1 LLPLNFTNFGWPV
14 LLTLR
19 TFAFQLNIISLLRKP
34 NSAHAISTN
43 HSPFNP
49 SWTLRFPTFDKELTM
64 LTEPLVSCMRR
75 NLIKS
80 LLIAPFALTGIG
92 MAQAQVSAPATP
104 ARISTAYTGDVVNG
118 KKVVS
123 SLNTDDLEPGKKHL
137 LYFQG
142 VQMSTGQ
149 YWYVSVI
156 VAKGAKPGKR
166 ITLTSG
172 VHGDEMSSVHTVQ
185 TVMGLLNPAEM
196 SGTVMAVLDIA
207 RPAMESMQRRWPSSG
222 RGFELT
228 DMNREWPGNEKGV
241 GAVSRQAG
249 LVFNRLLKPN
259 TDLAIDFHT
268 GTTGLDVPAFHIGD
282 MRIPDVK
289 TMMMLYP
296 VPAIWDNP
304 VYPGV
309 LHNAYIDAGI
319 PAFTPEVGVARRLE
333 LDMIPIFVEG
343 TMNVFKHYGVVP
355 GAIGR
360 TAVDANVHIG
370 KNAVPV
376 LTTHGGFIE
385 LLVKLNAKVTIGQ
398 KVAIQRNAFGEVVAE
413 YTSPV
418 NGIVGGLRSDAT
430 SEPGN
435 VLLFI
440 LADAAPLSDA
450 APFSE

>member
-1 LLPLNFTNFGWPV
+1 MAHATATNFFKKAQTMFKESPVSRRPRILKNSLLPT
-14 LLTLR
+14 
-19 TFAFQLNIISLLRKP
+19 A
-34 NSAHAISTN
+34 
-43 HSPFNP
+43 
-49 SWTLRFPTFDKELTM
+49 
-64 LTEPLVSCMRR
+64 
-75 NLIKS
+75 LIT
-80 LLIAPFALTGIG
+80 ALALMG
-92 MAQAQVSAPATP
+92 MDMARAQVSVPGNLAS
-104 ARISTAYTGDVVNG
+104 ISTVYTGDVING
-118 KKVVS
+118 KKVVR
-123 SLNTDDLEPGKKHL
+123 SLNTNDLEPGRKHL

-156 VAKGAKPGKR
+156 VVKGSKPGKR

-185 TVMGLLNPAEM
+185 TVMGRLNPAEM

-207 RPAMESMQRRWPSSG
+207 RPAMESMQRSWPSSG
-222 RGFELT
+222 RGFELN
-228 DMNREWPGNEKGV
+228 DMNRAWPGNENGLS
-241 GAVSRQAG
+241 AVSRQAG

-268 GTTGLDVPAFHIGD
+268 GTTGLDAAALHIGD
-282 MRIPDVK
+282 MGIPDVK

-304 VYPGV
+304 IYPGV

-319 PAFTPEVGVARRLE
+319 PCFTPEVGVARK
-333 LDMIPIFVEG
+333 LDLDTIPIFVEG

-355 GAIGR
+355 GKIGR
-360 TAVDANVHIG
+360 TAVDANVFIA

-376 LTTHGGFIE
+376 LTCHGGFIE
-385 LLVKLNAKVTIGQ
+385 LLVKLNAKVKTGQ

-418 NGIVGGLRSDAT
+418 NGLISGLRSDAT

-435 VLLFI
+435 VLFFI
-440 LADAAPLSDA
+440 LFSGAPLSGA
-450 APFSE
+450 APYSE

>member
-1 LLPLNFTNFGWPV
+1 MAGYNLLLIDPQKYIIDVGLGEVRSARGGPSVQAEFVPLPSRPITIVHWTSGFH
-14 LLTLR
+14 
-19 TFAFQLNIISLLRKP
+19 I
-34 NSAHAISTN
+34 AH
-43 HSPFNP
+43 
-49 SWTLRFPTFDKELTM
+49 KELM
-64 LTEPLVSCMRR
+64 MSRAPLDSRMRR
-75 NLIKS
+75 RFMLS
-80 LLIAPFALTGIG
+80 LLITAFVLTGIG
-92 MAQAQVSAPATP
+92 MAQAQTSTPATP
-104 ARISTAYTGDVVNG
+104 AKISTVYTGDVING

-123 SLNTDDLEPGKKHL
+123 SLDTANLEPGKKHL

-149 YWYVSVI
+149 HWYVSVI

-185 TVMGLLNPAEM
+185 AVMGQLNPAEM

-228 DMNREWPGNEKGV
+228 DMNREWPGNENGL

-268 GTTGLDVPAFHIGD
+268 GTTGLDVSAFHIGD
-282 MRIPDVK
+282 MRIPEVK

-319 PAFTPEVGVARRLE
+319 PAFTPEVGVARRLD
-333 LDMIPIFVEG
+333 LAMIPLFVEG
-343 TMNVFKHYGVVP
+343 TMNVFKYYGMVP

-360 TAVDANVHIG
+360 TAVDANVYIG
-370 KNAVPV
+370 KSAVPV

-385 LLVKLNAKVTIGQ
+385 LLVKLNAKVTPGQ

-418 NGIVGGLRSDAT
+418 NGLVGGLRSDAT

-440 LADAAPLSDA
+440 LADAAPVSGA
-450 APFSE
+450 APYSE

>member
-1 LLPLNFTNFGWPV
+1 MLKQPLGA
-14 LLTLR
+14 R
-19 TFAFQLNIISLLRKP
+19 G
-34 NSAHAISTN
+34 
-43 HSPFNP
+43 
-49 SWTLRFPTFDKELTM
+49 
-64 LTEPLVSCMRR
+64 RR
-75 NLIKS
+75 NFMQS
-80 LLIAPFALTGIG
+80 LLITACALTGIG
-92 MAQAQVSAPATP
+92 LAQAQNSAPATP
-104 ARISTAYTGDVVNG
+104 ARISTVYTGDVING

-123 SLNTDDLEPGKKHL
+123 SLNTSDLEPGKKHL

-166 ITLTSG
+166 FTLTSG

-185 TVMGLLNPAEM
+185 KVMSQLNAAEM

-228 DMNREWPGNEKGV
+228 DMNREWPGNENGV

-268 GTTGLDVPAFHIGD
+268 GTTGLDVSAFHIGD

-289 TMMMLYP
+289 TMIMLYP
-296 VPAIWDNP
+296 VPAIFDNP

-309 LHNAYIDAGI
+309 LHNAYVDAGI

-343 TMNVFKHYGVVP
+343 TMNVFKHYGVLP

-360 TAVDANVHIG
+360 TAVDANVFIG

-385 LLVKLNAKVTIGQ
+385 LSVKLNARVTPGQ
-398 KVAIQRNAFGEVVAE
+398 KLAVQRNAFGEVVAE
-413 YTSPV
+413 YVSPV
-418 NGIVGGLRSDAT
+418 SGIVGGMRSDAT

-440 LADAAPLSDA
+440 LADTAPVPGAAAYP
-450 APFSE
+450 E

>member
-1 LLPLNFTNFGWPV
+1 MLKKPLGS
-14 LLTLR
+14 R
-19 TFAFQLNIISLLRKP
+19 MRG
-34 NSAHAISTN
+34 
-43 HSPFNP
+43 
-49 SWTLRFPTFDKELTM
+49 RFMP
-64 LTEPLVSCMRR
+64 
-75 NLIKS
+75 S
-80 LLIAPFALTGIG
+80 LLIAAFVLTGIG
-92 MAQAQVSAPATP
+92 IAQAQTGAPATP
-104 ARISTAYTGDVVNG
+104 AKVTTVYTGDVING

-123 SLNTDDLEPGKKHL
+123 SLDTANLEPGRKHL

-149 YWYVSVI
+149 HWYVSVI
-156 VAKGAKPGKR
+156 VAKGARPGKR

-185 TVMGLLNPAEM
+185 AVMSQLNPAEM

-228 DMNREWPGNEKGV
+228 DMNREWPGNENGV

-268 GTTGLDVPAFHIGD
+268 GTTGLDVSAFHIGD
-282 MRIPDVK
+282 MRIPEVK

-304 VYPGV
+304 AYPGV

-319 PAFTPEVGVARRLE
+319 PAFTPEVGVARRLD
-333 LDMIPIFVEG
+333 LAMIPLFVEG
-343 TMNVFKHYGVVP
+343 TINVFKHHGIVP

-360 TAVDANVHIG
+360 TAVDANVYIG
-370 KNAVPV
+370 KSAVPV
-376 LTTHGGFIE
+376 LTTRGGFIE
-385 LLVKLNAKVTIGQ
+385 LLVKLNAKVAPGQ

-418 NGIVGGLRSDAT
+418 SGLVGGMRTDAT

-440 LADAAPLSDA
+440 LADAAPVSGA
-450 APFSE
+450 APYSE

>member
-1 LLPLNFTNFGWPV
+1 MSKVPLAGRGCRVF
-14 LLTLR
+14 
-19 TFAFQLNIISLLRKP
+19 
-34 NSAHAISTN
+34 
-43 HSPFNP
+43 
-49 SWTLRFPTFDKELTM
+49 M
-64 LTEPLVSCMRR
+64 
-75 NLIKS
+75 KS
-80 LLIAPFALTGIG
+80 LLVAVIALAGIG
-92 MAQAQVSAPATP
+92 SAQAESNAT
-104 ARISTAYTGDVVNG
+104 AAAAKIGTVYTGDVING

-123 SLNTDDLEPGKKHL
+123 SLNTGDLEPGKRHL

-156 VAKGAKPGKR
+156 VAKGAKLGKR
-166 ITLTSG
+166 FTLTSG

-185 TVMGLLNPAEM
+185 TVMNQLNPAEM

-207 RPAMESMQRRWPSSG
+207 RPAMESMQRRWPSTG

-228 DMNREWPGNEKGV
+228 DMNREWPGNENGL
-241 GAVSRQAG
+241 GAASRQAG

-289 TMMMLYP
+289 TMMLLYP

-304 VYPGV
+304 AYPGV

-319 PAFTPEVGVARRLE
+319 PSFTPEVGVARRLD

-360 TAVDANVHIG
+360 TAVDANVYIG
-370 KNAVPV
+370 KSAVPV
-376 LTTHGGFIE
+376 LSTHGGFIE
-385 LLVKLNAKVTIGQ
+385 LLVKLNAKVTPGQ
-398 KVAIQRNAFGEVVAE
+398 KLAIQRNAFGEVVAE
-413 YTSPV
+413 YTSPI

-430 SEPGN
+430 SEAGN
-435 VLLFI
+435 VLFFI
-440 LADAAPLSDA
+440 LADAAPVPGS
-450 APFSE
+450 APYAE

>member
-1 LLPLNFTNFGWPV
+1 MMLKEPLGNHWRRASV
-14 LLTLR
+14 
-19 TFAFQLNIISLLRKP
+19 ASLLV
-34 NSAHAISTN
+34 A
-43 HSPFNP
+43 
-49 SWTLRFPTFDKELTM
+49 
-64 LTEPLVSCMRR
+64 
-75 NLIKS
+75 
-80 LLIAPFALTGIG
+80 ALATGG
-92 MAQAQVSAPATP
+92 TGLARAQAGAPATP
-104 ARISTAYTGDVVNG
+104 ARISTVYTGDVING

-123 SLNTDDLEPGKKHL
+123 SLNTADLEPGRKHL

-149 YWYVSVI
+149 HWYVSVI
-156 VAKGAKPGKR
+156 VAKGARAGKR

-185 TVMGLLNPAEM
+185 TVMGRLNAAEM

-228 DMNREWPGNEKGV
+228 DMNREWPGNENGV

-268 GTTGLDVPAFHIGD
+268 GTTGLDVSAFHIGD
-282 MRIPDVK
+282 MRIPEVK

-319 PAFTPEVGVARRLE
+319 PAFTPEVGMARRLE

-343 TMNVFKHYGVVP
+343 TLNVFKHYGVVP
-355 GAIGR
+355 GKIGR
-360 TAVDANVHIG
+360 TAVDANVYIG
-370 KNAVPV
+370 KSAVPV

-385 LLVKLNAKVTIGQ
+385 LLVKLNARVTPGQ

-418 NGIVGGLRSDAT
+418 NGLVGGLRSDAT

-440 LADAAPLSDA
+440 LADAAPVSGA
-450 APFSE
+450 APYSE

>member
-1 LLPLNFTNFGWPV
+1 
-14 LLTLR
+14 
-19 TFAFQLNIISLLRKP
+19 
-34 NSAHAISTN
+34 
-43 HSPFNP
+43 
-49 SWTLRFPTFDKELTM
+49 M
-64 LTEPLVSCMRR
+64 LEGPLVCRKRR
-75 NLIKS
+75 DFMQA
-80 LLIAPFALTGIG
+80 LLITAMALTGIDS
-92 MAQAQVSAPATP
+92 AQAQVNVSATP
-104 ARISTAYTGDVVNG
+104 ARFSTVYTGDVING

-123 SLNTDDLEPGKKHL
+123 SLDTDELEPGRKHL

-149 YWYVSVI
+149 HWYVSVI
-156 VAKGAKPGKR
+156 VAKGTKPGKR

-185 TVMGLLNPAEM
+185 TVMGQLNAAEM

-228 DMNREWPGNEKGV
+228 DMNREWPGNENGV

-268 GTTGLDVPAFHIGD
+268 GTTGLDVSAFHIGD

-304 VYPGV
+304 AYPGV

-319 PAFTPEVGVARRLE
+319 PSFTPEVGVARRLD

-360 TAVDANVHIG
+360 TAVDANVYIG
-370 KNAVPV
+370 KSAVPV

-385 LLVKLNAKVTIGQ
+385 LLVRLNAKVTPGQ

-418 NGIVGGLRSDAT
+418 NGLIGGLRSDAT

-440 LADAAPLSDA
+440 LADAAPMSGA
-450 APFSE
+450 APYPE